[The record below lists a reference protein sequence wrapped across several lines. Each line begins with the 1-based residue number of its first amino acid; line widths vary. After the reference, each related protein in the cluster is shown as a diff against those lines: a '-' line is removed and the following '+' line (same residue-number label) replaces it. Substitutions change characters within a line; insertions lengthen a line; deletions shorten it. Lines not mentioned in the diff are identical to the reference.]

1 MKRALWLLTLV
12 AGTCAAQTTPLG
24 RLFYTEEERARLE
37 SQRGQATKQAGQPR
51 TVGTVRHDGVVVRS
65 AGPATWFINGSA
77 HDTHGLPS
85 LPARPAGTAL
95 QLLGSDGRAVRL
107 RPGER
112 TSIDETGQAAP
123 ADGVIEIR
131 TGPAR

>member
-12 AGTCAAQTTPLG
+12 AGTCAAQATPLG

-51 TVGTVRHDGVVVRS
+51 AVGTVRHDGVVVRS

-77 HDTHGLPS
+77 HDTNGLPS
-85 LPARPAGTAL
+85 VSARPAGTAL
-95 QLLGSDGRAVRL
+95 QLSGNDGRAVRL

-112 TSIDETGQAAP
+112 TSIDETGQATP
-123 ADGVIEIR
+123 ADGVIDIR

>member
-1 MKRALWLLTLV
+1 MRRALWMLAFCT
-12 AGTCAAQTTPLG
+12 GTCAAQASPLG

-51 TVGTVRHDGVVVRS
+51 TVGTVRHDGVVMRS

-77 HDTHGLPS
+77 HDANGLPS
-85 LPARPAGTAL
+85 LPARPAGNAL
-95 QLLGSDGRAVRL
+95 QLSGSDGRAVRL

-112 TSIDETGQAAP
+112 TSIDETGQAGP
-123 ADGVIEIR
+123 ASGVIEIR